1 MNKTYDNELLILSQ
15 IDANPDTTQRD
26 LSRHTGLSLGSVNLL
41 LKKMAKEGLIKIE
54 SIPAHRVAYMLT
66 PRGMVEKANKTVN
79 YIKRHYNAI
88 NQTKENIK
96 TVMTTLLAE
105 HPTLY
110 ILRTQDEV
118 GNLVVTA
125 VEEMPPAQ
133 AATIN
138 FIHTMEEA
146 KGSHIPVVHCVPDES
161 LEHMG
166 YANPT
171 INLLEKL

>member
-1 MNKTYDNELLILSQ
+1 MNTQQDKEYLILTQ
-15 IDANPDTTQRD
+15 IDANPDSTQRD

-41 LKKMAKEGLIKIE
+41 LKKMVREGLIKID
-54 SIPAHRVAYMLT
+54 SIPAHRVAYMIT
-66 PRGMVEKANKTVN
+66 PQGMVEKANKTVN

-88 NQTKENIK
+88 NQTKETMKAI
-96 TVMTTLLAE
+96 LAE
-105 HPTLY
+105 LLTQHPTLY
-110 ILRTQDEV
+110 ILRTPDEV
-118 GNLVVTA
+118 GNLVITA
-125 VEEMPPAQ
+125 VEEMLPTQ
-133 AATIN
+133 TAAIN

-146 KGSHIPVVHCVPDES
+146 TGIHIPVVHCAPDET